1 VQTGLTFIGNLELKK
16 IVHKSHQKMRFL
28 TCPQRALTIQNF
40 KPERK
45 TETLNL
51 DSPRPFYESTPVVW
65 WLIMTTFFQSL
76 ERRPRPLLVLIGLAV
91 LVLVGVVDYLTGF
104 ELSFSVFYLLG
115 IAFATWFV
123 GKGFGFIVS
132 VLSVIVSQAGDF
144 AAGAHYSSLFVPVWN
159 VIILTGFYFIVV
171 WLLANLRVSQKQ
183 LELKVQQRTLSLTR
197 EIAERERLEKEVLE
211 ISEREQRRIG
221 HDLHDGL
228 CQHWAATAMAGQVLN
243 EKLAAKSVPEAAD
256 AREIVK
262 LAENGITL
270 TRNLAHGI
278 SPAEM
283 ETEGLVTALHELAA
297 NVSKMFKVRCA
308 FECDSPPV
316 INDTAA
322 ATHLYRITQEAV
334 QNAVRHGKPGQVII
348 SLAGRKER
356 VELTIEDDGGGLPE
370 DWQKHRGLGTR
381 LMAHRAAMI
390 GGTFSIEPNPT
401 GGTFVKC
408 TMPLPSQNHE
418 HPVQ

>member
-1 VQTGLTFIGNLELKK
+1 
-16 IVHKSHQKMRFL
+16 
-28 TCPQRALTIQNF
+28 
-40 KPERK
+40 
-45 TETLNL
+45 
-51 DSPRPFYESTPVVW
+51 
-65 WLIMTTFFQSL
+65 MTKFFQSL
-76 ERRPRPLLVLIGLAV
+76 ERRPRPLLMLIGLAI
-91 LVLVGVVDYLTGF
+91 LALVGVADYLSGF

-123 GKGFGFIVS
+123 GRSFGFVVS
-132 VLSVIVSQAGDF
+132 VLSVIVSQSGDF
-144 AAGAHYSSLFVPVWN
+144 AAGYRPSSLFVPVWN
-159 VIILTGFYFIVV
+159 VLILAGFNFIVV
-171 WLLANLRVSQKQ
+171 WLLANLRVSHKQ
-183 LELKVQQRTLSLTR
+183 LEQKVQQRTLSLTR

-243 EKLAAKSVPEAAD
+243 EKLAAKSLPEAAD

-283 ETEGLVTALHELAA
+283 ETDGLVTALHELAA

-308 FECDSPPV
+308 FQCDSPPA
-316 INDTAA
+316 ISDNTA
-322 ATHLYRITQEAV
+322 ATHLYRIAQESV
-334 QNAVRHGKPGQVII
+334 HNAVRHGKPGQIII

-356 VELTIEDDGGGLPE
+356 AELTIEDDGVGLPD

-381 LMAHRAAMI
+381 IMAHRAAMI
-390 GGTFSIEPNPT
+390 GGNFSIEPNPT

-408 TMPLPSQNHE
+408 TMP
-418 HPVQ
+418 VAA

>member
-1 VQTGLTFIGNLELKK
+1 
-16 IVHKSHQKMRFL
+16 
-28 TCPQRALTIQNF
+28 
-40 KPERK
+40 
-45 TETLNL
+45 
-51 DSPRPFYESTPVVW
+51 
-65 WLIMTTFFQSL
+65 MTKFFQSL
-76 ERRPRPLLVLIGLAV
+76 ERRPRPLLMLIGLAI
-91 LVLVGVVDYLTGF
+91 LALVGVADYLSGF

-123 GKGFGFIVS
+123 GRSFGFVVS
-132 VLSVIVSQAGDF
+132 VLSVIVSQSGDF
-144 AAGAHYSSLFVPVWN
+144 AAGYRPSSLFVPVWN
-159 VIILTGFYFIVV
+159 VLILAGFNFIVV
-171 WLLANLRVSQKQ
+171 WLLANLRVSHKQ
-183 LELKVQQRTLSLTR
+183 LEQKVQQRTLSLTR

-243 EKLAAKSVPEAAD
+243 EKLAAKSLPEAAD

-283 ETEGLVTALHELAA
+283 ETDGLVTALHELAA

-308 FECDSPPV
+308 FQCDSPPA
-316 INDTAA
+316 ISDNIA
-322 ATHLYRITQEAV
+322 ATHLYRIAQESV
-334 QNAVRHGKPGQVII
+334 HNAVRHGKPGQIII

-356 VELTIEDDGGGLPE
+356 AELTIEDDGVGLPD

-381 LMAHRAAMI
+381 IMAHRAAMI
-390 GGTFSIEPNPT
+390 GGNFSIEPNPT

-408 TMPLPSQNHE
+408 TMP
-418 HPVQ
+418 VAA